1 MAKKGPGFIPCTN
14 CGGSG
19 AVNTT
24 EIYRDPKTGETK
36 SRPVRRICTTCGGAG
51 GRHI

>member
-19 AVNTT
+19 ATTTT
-24 EIYRDPKTGETK
+24 EIYTDNKGKQQTRV
-36 SRPVRRICTTCGGAG
+36 VRKVCGTCGGKG
-51 GRHI
+51 GFHV